1 MEGWAGR
8 VVPVR
13 TFRVL
18 SLERRSKAKS
28 QQLRAPDHETGQS
41 SHTVD
46 PGALERPFQVALVSF
61 VLYTPT
67 CS

>member
-13 TFRVL
+13 TFGVL

-41 SHTVD
+41 SHTTF
-46 PGALERPFQVALVSF
+46 GWKSLLVLSICF
-61 VLYTPT
+61 IP
-67 CS
+67 S